1 MRLHRRISH
10 RAALWCRV
18 PAWSAKQ
25 EKDPIMEA
33 HGQNDSI
40 IAYDGDNT
48 PDPNTIPIPQWLHAW
63 LEKEECQDARPK
75 TKTVFSGRVK
85 IFIWGCAGW
94 KDLLVHYFIKDF
106 GHG

>member
-1 MRLHRRISH
+1 
-10 RAALWCRV
+10 
-18 PAWSAKQ
+18 
-25 EKDPIMEA
+25 MEV

-40 IAYDGDNT
+40 IAYDRDNT
-48 PDPNTIPIPQWLHAW
+48 PDSNTIPIPQWLHAW
-63 LEKEECQDARPK
+63 LEREECQDARPK

-85 IFIWGCAGW
+85 RFIWDCAGW